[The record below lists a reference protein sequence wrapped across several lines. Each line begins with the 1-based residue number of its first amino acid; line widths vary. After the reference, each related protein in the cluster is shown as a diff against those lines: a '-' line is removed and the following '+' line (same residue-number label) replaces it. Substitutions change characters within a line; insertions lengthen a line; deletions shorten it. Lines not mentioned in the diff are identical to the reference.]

1 MKGRT
6 RGRYVLIVAVAGLM
20 SVSNRAEAQDPSP
33 RREIAPAKTHK
44 FFDSL
49 NVTLIV
55 AESGAL
61 LADGATTH
69 YRQNHYGGREADPFA
84 RPFVEH
90 GWPGMIV
97 GGALFIGAEVGARY
111 LLHQH
116 DHHRME
122 RWLPTFV
129 IAYGATGAIYNST
142 QIHKANEP
150 WRAERP
156 RPPCSL
162 RRSDE

>member
-1 MKGRT
+1 
-6 RGRYVLIVAVAGLM
+6 M
-20 SVSNRAEAQDPSP
+20 SVPSLAEAQDASQ
-33 RREIAPAKTHK
+33 RREIAPSKTHR
-44 FFDSL
+44 FFHSL
-49 NVTLIV
+49 NVSLIV

-61 LADGATTH
+61 LADGVTTQYGLSH
-69 YRQNHYGGREADPFA
+69 FGGREADPFA

-111 LLHQH
+111 LLHKH
-116 DHHRME
+116 NHHRME

-129 IAYGATGAIYNST
+129 IGYGATGAIYNST

-150 WRAERP
+150 WRF
-156 RPPCSL
+156 
-162 RRSDE
+162 

>member
-1 MKGRT
+1 MIFA
-6 RGRYVLIVAVAGLM
+6 LAGLM
-20 SVSNRAEAQDPSP
+20 IAPNCAEAQETSH
-33 RREIAPAKTHK
+33 REIAPAKTHK

-49 NVTLIV
+49 NVSLIV

-69 YRQNHYGGREADPFA
+69 YLLSHYGGREADPFA
-84 RPFVEH
+84 RPFVER

-111 LLHQH
+111 LLHKH
-116 DHHRME
+116 NHHRTE

-129 IAYGATGAIYNST
+129 IGTVRPAQST
-142 QIHKANEP
+142 I
-150 WRAERP
+150 R
-156 RPPCSL
+156 
-162 RRSDE
+162 RRSIKRTNPGALDRRRCPLLCFATR

>member
-1 MKGRT
+1 M
-6 RGRYVLIVAVAGLM
+6 LAVAGLM
-20 SVSNRAEAQDPSP
+20 TLPTRVGAQDVAP
-33 RREIAPAKTHK
+33 RREIAPSNTHR

-49 NVTLIV
+49 NVGLIV

-61 LADGATTH
+61 LADGATTQ
-69 YRQNHYGGREADPFA
+69 YGLSHYGGREADPFA

-111 LLHQH
+111 LLHKH
-116 DHHRME
+116 NHHAME

-129 IAYGATGAIYNST
+129 IAYGATGAIYNSI

-150 WRAERP
+150 WRH
-156 RPPCSL
+156 
-162 RRSDE
+162 

>member
-6 RGRYVLIVAVAGLM
+6 RGRYLAIVAVAGL
-20 SVSNRAEAQDPSP
+20 VCLPNRVEAQGAPQS
-33 RREIAPAKTHK
+33 REIAPSKTHK

-49 NVTLIV
+49 NVSLIV

-61 LADGATTH
+61 LADGVTTQ
-69 YRQNHYGGREADPFA
+69 YGLSHYGGREADPFA

-97 GGALFIGAEVGARY
+97 GGALFVGAEVGARY
-111 LLHQH
+111 LLHKH
-116 DHHRME
+116 NHHRME

-129 IAYGATGAIYNST
+129 IGYGATGAIYNAT
-142 QIHKANEP
+142 QIHKARKP
-150 WRAERP
+150 WRP
-156 RPPCSL
+156 
-162 RRSDE
+162 

>member
-6 RGRYVLIVAVAGLM
+6 RGRYVVIVALAGLM
-20 SVSNRAEAQDPSP
+20 SVSNHAEAQDASQ
-33 RREIAPAKTHK
+33 RREIAPANTHK

-49 NVTLIV
+49 NVSLIV

-61 LADGATTH
+61 LADGATTQ
-69 YRQNHYGGREADPFA
+69 YGLSHYGGREADPFA
-84 RPFVEH
+84 RPFVER

-111 LLHQH
+111 LLHKH
-116 DHHRME
+116 NHHCVE

-142 QIHKANEP
+142 QIHKANEL
-150 WRAERP
+150 WRQ
-156 RPPCSL
+156 
-162 RRSDE
+162 

>member
-1 MKGRT
+1 MIFA
-6 RGRYVLIVAVAGLM
+6 LAALM
-20 SVSNRAEAQDPSP
+20 IAPNCAEAQETSH
-33 RREIAPAKTHK
+33 REIAPAKTHK

-49 NVTLIV
+49 NVSLIV

-69 YRQNHYGGREADPFA
+69 YLLSHYGGREADPFA
-84 RPFVEH
+84 RPFVER

-111 LLHQH
+111 LLHKH
-116 DHHRME
+116 NHHRTE

-129 IAYGATGAIYNST
+129 IGYGATGAIHNST

-150 WRAERP
+150 WRP
-156 RPPCSL
+156 
-162 RRSDE
+162 

>member
-6 RGRYVLIVAVAGLM
+6 RARYVLIVTVAGLM
-20 SVSNRAEAQDPSP
+20 SVSNRAEGQDASR
-33 RREIAPAKTHK
+33 RRESEPTKAHK

-49 NVTLIV
+49 NVSLIV

-61 LADGATTH
+61 LADGATTQ
-69 YRQNHYGGREADPFA
+69 YLLRHYGGREADPVA

-97 GGALFIGAEVGARY
+97 GGALFISAEVGARY

-116 DHHRME
+116 NHHRVE

-129 IAYGATGAIYNST
+129 IGYGALGAIYNST
-142 QIHKANEP
+142 QIHQANGS
-150 WRAERP
+150 WRY
-156 RPPCSL
+156 
-162 RRSDE
+162 

>member
-1 MKGRT
+1 MKWRT
-6 RGRYVLIVAVAGLM
+6 RGRYLVTVAVVGLM
-20 SVSNRAEAQDPSP
+20 NVPNLAEAQDAPPS
-33 RREIAPAKTHK
+33 REIARSKTHK

-49 NVTLIV
+49 NVSLMV

-61 LADGATTH
+61 LADGATTQ
-69 YRQNHYGGREADPFA
+69 YGLNHFGGHEADPFA

-90 GWPGMIV
+90 GWPGMIA
-97 GGALFIGAEVGARY
+97 GGALFIGAEVGVRY
-111 LLHQH
+111 LLHKH

-129 IAYGATGAIYNST
+129 IAYGATGAIYNAT

-150 WRAERP
+150 WRP
-156 RPPCSL
+156 
-162 RRSDE
+162 